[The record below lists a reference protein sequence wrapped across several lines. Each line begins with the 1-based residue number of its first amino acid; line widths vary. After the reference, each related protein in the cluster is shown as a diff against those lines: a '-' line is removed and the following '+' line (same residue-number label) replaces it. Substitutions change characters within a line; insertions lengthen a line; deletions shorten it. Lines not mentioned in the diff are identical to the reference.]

1 MISLSQIYLFP
12 ILLSVLTTV
21 LVIKLEL
28 IKYIKFLPFSDL
40 LTYYFLT
47 IAFFL
52 ITIKFKKYKISKSL
66 VLLFYLLFMCLGLGY
81 LTISNSFTFFPSVEI
96 REIILSLIFTI
107 FLFLYIKYRFLNKK
121 LELLLI
127 FFGTFYLT
135 FIILGFMT
143 FTDYSTYINENF
155 QNLSSV
161 FLPIINL
168 FYGSY
173 APIDTQSFY
182 GYYPYFLLPFFS
194 ILELNLTSISLIFSF
209 IFILC
214 LISIYIFT
222 YHYSKKHLL
231 SFIVLLSSFFL
242 VTSFANVWPGDL
254 YLQYRP
260 IRMLSPCIALLLFIY
275 YDGNSSLHRYFLSII
290 VLSILT
296 IWNFDSGFPT
306 VLAFFASG
314 LIISFFQNPEL
325 NILKRF
331 LKILKLVSLTIIIF
345 IIVWF
350 LFFWFLYLITG
361 EIISF
366 KSLVE
371 PFIVWRGTELFSEKF
386 PQPIIVTIFL
396 SSFYFLKSFHNI
408 FINKSDRHYRP
419 ILFVSLLLLGLIT
432 YGSQNPHTAALS
444 SYLLPVL
451 LILQIINNKKNKFSI
466 NNLCILFLLSLLFI
480 LFVFN
485 SKTHSGIKSI
495 PTFFEI
501 INPSK
506 TNNKGLWYEKDLESG
521 GTKMIKVSQLV
532 GNNLIDPPWRKKA
545 KWIEQVLDKNE
556 INPSDKIFIAS
567 EADHLLYMA
576 LKKSNPVNMVNWHH
590 VSHFKRW
597 DNIYNMIKSTSVR
610 AIIIDETYFLKN
622 ADLSGGD
629 NYKHF
634 EYLLSLKYKR
644 IAKKSIGFAWYH
656 PEWKPSNVEIWISD

>member
-12 ILLSVLTTV
+12 ILLSLLTTV

-40 LTYYFLT
+40 LIYYFLT

-52 ITIKFKKYKISKSL
+52 GTIKFQHHKIPKSF
-66 VLLFYLLFMCLGLGY
+66 VLIFYLVFMCLGLGY
-81 LTISNSFTFFPSVEI
+81 LITGNSFSLFPSIEI
-96 REIILSLIFTI
+96 RKIILSLIFTA
-107 FLFLYIKYRFLNKK
+107 FLFLYFKYRFLSKRF
-121 LELLLI
+121 ELLFVLS
-127 FFGTFYLT
+127 GAFYLI
-135 FIILGFMT
+135 FIILGFMI

-182 GYYPYFLLPFFS
+182 GYYPYFLVPFFS
-194 ILELNLTSISLIFSF
+194 ILELNLTNISLIFSC

-214 LISIYIFT
+214 LISIYVFT
-222 YHYSKKHLL
+222 YHFSKKHLL
-231 SFIVLLSSFFL
+231 SFIVLISSFFL

-260 IRMLSPCIALLLFIY
+260 IRMLSPCTALLLFIY
-275 YDGNSSLHRYFLSII
+275 YNNNLSSHRYFLSII

-306 VLAFFASG
+306 VLAFFISG
-314 LIISFFQNPEL
+314 LIISFYQNAEI
-325 NILKRF
+325 NILERV
-331 LKILKLVSLTIIIF
+331 LKVLKLASLTIISFIF
-345 IIVWF
+345 VWF
-350 LFFWFLYLITG
+350 LFFWYIYQITG
-361 EIISF
+361 EVISF
-366 KSLVE
+366 KSLFE
-371 PFIVWRGTELFSEKF
+371 PFVVWRGTELFSEKF

-396 SSFYFLKSFHNI
+396 SSFYFLKSLHKI
-408 FINKSDRHYRP
+408 LLKKSDLQNTP
-419 ILFVSLLLLGLIT
+419 ILFLSLLLLGLIT
-432 YGSQNPHTAALS
+432 YGSQNPHTAAIS

-451 LILQIINNKKNKFSI
+451 LILQIINIKKNKFSI
-466 NNLCILFLLSLLFI
+466 INLCILFLLSLLFI
-480 LFVFN
+480 LFTFN
-485 SKTHSGIKSI
+485 LKTNSGIKSI

-506 TNNKGLWYEKDLESG
+506 NNNKGLWYEKDLESG
-521 GTKMIKVSQLV
+521 GTKMIKVSQLAS
-532 GNNLIDPPWRKKA
+532 NNPIDPPWVKKA
-545 KWIEQVLDKNE
+545 KWIMEVLDKNE
-556 INPSDKIFIAS
+556 INASEKIFIAS
-567 EADHLLYMA
+567 EADHLFYMA
-576 LKKSNPVNMVNWHH
+576 LKRSNPVNMVNWHH

-597 DNIYNMIKSTSVR
+597 DKIYDMVSSTSVR

-634 EYLLSLKYKR
+634 EYLLSLKYKQ